1 MYSIGRRWEGIHQ
14 SLLQAASRK
23 EIFYIYDTASSAD
36 TPAYSHQQHR
46 SLFANVTK
54 RSRCFVVA
62 PAMMNAPQNTHGQIE
77 VGYRYYEGSAAGAVL
92 IGQTPENRVF
102 GEMFPWPDAVVH
114 IQPDGS
120 DVMEVLA
127 RLAAEPDRI
136 SEISRRNIAGALL
149 RHDWVYR
156 WKEMFRVAGIAPSQE
171 MLARERRLKHQ
182 ADLAANTPP
191 DGTAGHLFPTGAASR
206 QFQ

>member
-1 MYSIGRRWEGIHQ
+1 
-14 SLLQAASRK
+14 
-23 EIFYIYDTASSAD
+23 
-36 TPAYSHQQHR
+36 
-46 SLFANVTK
+46 
-54 RSRCFVVA
+54 
-62 PAMMNAPQNTHGQIE
+62 MMNAPQNTHGQIE